1 VAKVEVDDNYAV
13 VAKELEEGDP
23 FYIVLCN
30 QLVYQYPAT
39 FTNGWNNTFLVRE
52 MVLGGH
58 WYKWMPSHK
67 GKNPS
72 YTLLIDSPPTITY
85 FQLVVQS
92 KVIMLLSKNKKS
104 LPKFSMS
111 LKVWEGFVFT
121 MEEMKAHEQ
130 I

>member
-58 WYKWMPSHK
+58 WYK
-67 GKNPS
+67 
-72 YTLLIDSPPTITY
+72 
-85 FQLVVQS
+85 
-92 KVIMLLSKNKKS
+92 
-104 LPKFSMS
+104 
-111 LKVWEGFVFT
+111 
-121 MEEMKAHEQ
+121 
-130 I
+130 